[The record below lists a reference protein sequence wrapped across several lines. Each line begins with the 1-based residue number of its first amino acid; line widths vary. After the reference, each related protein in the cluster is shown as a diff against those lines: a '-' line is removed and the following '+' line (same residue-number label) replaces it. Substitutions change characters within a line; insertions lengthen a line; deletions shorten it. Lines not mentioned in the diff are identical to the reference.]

1 MVQAHPG
8 WDLLTSPPLSPHP
21 VIASQAKQSLSIVIL
36 AYFCHSRLS
45 LSFPRKRE
53 SIYLTPLCSPSPGR
67 RGGVKER
74 GGEAPS

>member
-36 AYFCHSRLS
+36 ASTSPPCV
-45 LSFPRKRE
+45 P
-53 SIYLTPLCSPSPGR
+53 PLLA
-67 RGGVKER
+67 
-74 GGEAPS
+74 GEGE